1 MTSPDNAALLQR
13 LLATF
18 KVEADERLKGMSV
31 LLVELE
37 QTSAGARV
45 AQIVETLFREAHSLK
60 GAARAVNL
68 NSVEM
73 VCASLESELAALK
86 GQERAVPPALIDAL
100 SGGIDELAALLAP
113 GTVSGVPGAP
123 AFPSPQAIEERAKPP
138 SSQDQ
143 GATAPSSETVRISTA
158 KLEMLHAEAE
168 ELLAFKYSLGDL
180 IGELDAL
187 SAAMA
192 GFRKS
197 WDKPANHARLVQRAG
212 EKTSGEHAAVG
223 PDDENGGEADR
234 RHTTDKLI
242 TAVLC
247 AEGFAKTMEDRLAR
261 LRAQAE
267 REQRAMSS
275 ATAQLQDDVRQAL
288 MMPFTSLFDILPKLV
303 HDLARDS
310 EKSVALRIDNAT
322 VEVDRRILEQLKDPV
337 IHLIRN
343 AVDHGIEAP
352 VERTRRNKPAQ
363 GQISLSVIPMEG
375 NKVELV
381 MADDG
386 AGIDLAKVRETAARF
401 GLIAPQDTPGIQE
414 TLKLIFESG
423 LSTSPLLTDLSGRG
437 LGLAIVREKVERMG
451 GNVEVMQRDTGGT
464 SFRIVLPTMLAT
476 FRGLVVTA
484 AGRPFVMPLRNVARV
499 LRVTADDIKTVENV
513 ATVAIDGQAVAL
525 VYLAQ
530 ALDLTTPAID
540 APENE
545 YLFLALLENA
555 GRRIA
560 FAVDEVLGDQEV
572 QVKGLGPQLNRVPN
586 VAGATV
592 LGAGRVVPVLNVP
605 DLFKSALHG
614 PRRAPA
620 YPAAQTPART
630 RQSLLVVEDSI
641 TSRSLLTHILE
652 SAGYDV
658 TTAVD
663 GLDGLTAARS
673 RKFDLVVSDV
683 EMPRMD
689 GFELTAR
696 LRQDK
701 KLSNLPVVLVTGLES
716 REDKERGIEVGA
728 NAYIVKSSFDQSN
741 LLETI
746 RGIL

>member
-1 MTSPDNAALLQR
+1 MTSLDNAALLQR

-18 KVEADERLKGMSV
+18 KVEADEHLKAMSA
-31 LLVELE
+31 LFVELE
-37 QTSAGARV
+37 QTGPGARV
-45 AQIVETLFREAHSLK
+45 AQIVETLFREVHSLK

-68 NSVEM
+68 SSVEM
-73 VCASLESELAALK
+73 VCASLESALAALK

-100 SGGIDELAALLAP
+100 SGGVDELGALLAP
-113 GTVSGVPGAP
+113 GTVSAVPGAP
-123 AFPSPQAIEERAKPP
+123 AFPSPPAMEERAKSP
-138 SSQDQ
+138 SSSDPP
-143 GATAPSSETVRISTA
+143 TIAPGSETVRISTV

-180 IGELDAL
+180 ISELDAL
-187 SAAMA
+187 SASVS
-192 GFRKS
+192 GFSKG
-197 WDKPANHARLVQRAG
+197 WGKPANDARLMQRNGEKASGENGALGSDDGSAG
-212 EKTSGEHAAVG
+212 EAV
-223 PDDENGGEADR
+223 ERLA
-234 RHTTDKLI
+234 TDKLI
-242 TAVLC
+242 TAVLR
-247 AEGFAKTMEDRLAR
+247 AESFAKTVEDRLAR
-261 LRAQAE
+261 IRSQAE
-267 REQRAMSS
+267 REQRALNS

-310 EKSVALRIDNAT
+310 GKNVALRIDNAA

-352 VERTRRNKPAQ
+352 IERTRRDKPAQ
-363 GQISLSVIPMEG
+363 GQISLGITPMEG

-381 MADDG
+381 VADDG
-386 AGIDLAKVRETAARF
+386 AGIDLAKVRETATRL
-401 GLIAPQDTPGIQE
+401 GLIAPQDTPGTQE
-414 TLKLIFESG
+414 TLRLIFESG
-423 LSTSPLLTDLSGRG
+423 LSTSPLLTDLSGHG

-451 GNVEVMQRDTGGT
+451 GSVEVMLRATGGT

-484 AGRPFVMPLRNVARV
+484 AGRPFVVPLRNVARV
-499 LRVTADDIKTVENV
+499 VRVAADDVETVENL
-513 ATVAIDGQAVAL
+513 ATVPIGGQATAL

-530 ALDLTTPAID
+530 VLDLATPAL
-540 APENE
+540 PTPGSQ
-545 YLFLALLENA
+545 YLFLVLLENA

-560 FAVDEVLGDQEV
+560 FAVDEVLGDHEV
-572 QVKGLGPQLNRVPN
+572 RVKGLGPQLKRVPN

-605 DLFKSALHG
+605 DLFKSAL
-614 PRRAPA
+614 RAPRQA
-620 YPAAQTPART
+620 PPHPAARTPAKT

-673 RKFDLVVSDV
+673 KKFDLVVSDV

-689 GFELTAR
+689 GFELTAH
-696 LRQDK
+696 LRRDE
-701 KLSNLPVVLVTGLES
+701 KLSGLPVVLVTGLES